1 MSRALIPSWVLLCCF
16 ALAPVLLFGGLVL
29 GHFHG
34 TRANT
39 LAAAAFA
46 EYEPTNI
53 GSGIYEFDQAIE
65 VSYGIS
71 QNRGARF
78 SELLARFI
86 QQHPDLRV
94 TAIGG
99 NRDGFKI
106 VVVTEPRG

>member
-1 MSRALIPSWVLLCCF
+1 MFRYRWIRVCCF
-16 ALAPVLLFGGLVL
+16 ALVFFILVFGVVVL

-34 TRANT
+34 ARANT

-46 EYEPTNI
+46 EYEPANI

-71 QNRGARF
+71 LNRGAKF
-78 SELLARFI
+78 GELLAQFI
-86 QQHPDLRV
+86 RQHPELRV

-99 NRDGFKI
+99 NREGFKI

>member
-1 MSRALIPSWVLLCCF
+1 MSRDLIPSWILLCCF
-16 ALAPVLLFGGLVL
+16 VLALALLFGGLFL

-34 TRANT
+34 TRSNT

-71 QNRGARF
+71 QNRGAEF
-78 SELLARFI
+78 SELLAQFI
-86 QQHPDLRV
+86 RQHPKPARYC
-94 TAIGG
+94 
-99 NRDGFKI
+99 NR
-106 VVVTEPRG
+106 RQS